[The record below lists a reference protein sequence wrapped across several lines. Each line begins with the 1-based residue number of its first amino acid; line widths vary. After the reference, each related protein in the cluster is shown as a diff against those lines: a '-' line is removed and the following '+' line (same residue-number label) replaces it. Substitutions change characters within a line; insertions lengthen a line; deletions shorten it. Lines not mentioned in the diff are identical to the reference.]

1 MKMKRCT
8 KCGEEKIL
16 DAFEVHKGRTDDR
29 GSRCKACRNKSYKR
43 EYAWKYVEAN
53 REKERERSRI
63 KVKGKKTV
71 RDPFRQAARSA
82 LRNAVTAGMIAKPST
97 CSQCQAIGNIHGHH
111 HDYSK
116 PFDVEWLCS
125 ICHGKAHRKHALR
138 ETGA

>member
-1 MKMKRCT
+1 MKRCT

-16 DAFEVHKGRTDDR
+16 DEFEVHKGRTDDR
-29 GSRCKACRNKSYKR
+29 GSRCKLCRNKSYKR
-43 EYAWKYVEAN
+43 EYAWNYVEAN

-63 KVKGKKTV
+63 KAIGKK
-71 RDPFRQAARSA
+71 RIHDPIKQSARQA
-82 LRNAVTAGMIAKPST
+82 LRYAVSIGRIVKPET
-97 CSQCQAIGNIHGHH
+97 CRQCNAIGNLHGHH

-125 ICHGKAHRKHALR
+125 ICHGKAHRSDALR